1 MALVFGREDSGLTN
15 EELEQVDLLTGI
27 PMANDY
33 PSLNLGQ
40 AVMVYCY
47 QLSTLNQV
55 EAPVA
60 SAADGQQLQALRQRF
75 HQLLAQ
81 LEVSDD
87 EKLSDWIDQRVG
99 LLEQRD
105 SAMLHRLL
113 HDIEKKLTDKSSAK
127 S

>member
-1 MALVFGREDSGLTN
+1 
-15 EELEQVDLLTGI
+15 
-27 PMANDY
+27 MANDY

-47 QLSTLNQV
+47 QLAKLNQIA
-55 EAPVA
+55 APVVT
-60 SAADGQQLQALRQRF
+60 AADGQQLQALRQRF
-75 HQLLAQ
+75 HQLLQ
-81 LEVSDD
+81 SLEVSDD
-87 EKLSDWIDQRVG
+87 EKMADWIDQRIG

-113 HDIEKKLTDKSSAK
+113 HDIEKKLIDKSSGK